1 MEPSE
6 FDGLVLPG
14 GVANPDQLRMDERAV
29 SFVRSFVDDG
39 KPMGVICHAPW
50 MLVEADAVRGRTV
63 TSYPG
68 LRTDIRNA
76 GGSWVDEEVVVEDGI
91 VTSRNPGDLPVFC
104 RKIVEEFEEGTH
116 RSRQEVGAGQPRS

>member
-1 MEPSE
+1 
-6 FDGLVLPG
+6 
-14 GVANPDQLRMDERAV
+14 MDERAV
-29 SFVRSFVDDG
+29 SFVRSFVNDG

-63 TSYPG
+63 TSYPS

-76 GGSWVDEEVVVEDGI
+76 GGSWVDQEVVVEDGI
-91 VTSRNPGDLPVFC
+91 VTSRNPGDLPAFC

-116 RSRQEVGAGQPRS
+116 RSRQEVGAGQRRS